1 MLLLQINQ
9 IQEKRANCYKLL
21 SLCFY
26 QPDPEIS
33 AIIKALRNEVNYF
46 SQEAVFKLD
55 EILVE
60 LDEHKENLNYFLVDY
75 EQLFVGP
82 FNLLAAPYS
91 SVYLGHERR
100 VMGDSTIEASNFYQK
115 AGLVINNDLKD
126 APDHIKVELEFM
138 QYLILKNL
146 SNGEEQFL
154 KLQKEF
160 LLNHLALWII
170 DFKKAVTANAK
181 TVLYRNLLE
190 VTHMFIN
197 LDQQFLSEKI

>member
-1 MLLLQINQ
+1 MMQTNQ
-9 IQEKRANCYKLL
+9 IHEKRANCYKLL

-26 QPDPEIS
+26 QPDAEIS
-33 AIIKALRNEVNYF
+33 AIIKALRNEVDYF
-46 SQEAVFKLD
+46 SQQAVFKLD

-60 LDEHKENLNYFLVDY
+60 LEEHKENLNYFLIDY
-75 EQLFVGP
+75 GKLFVGP

-100 VMGDSTIEASNFYQK
+100 VMGDSTIEATNFYQK

-138 QYLILKNL
+138 QYLIMK
-146 SNGEEQFL
+146 SISIGEEEFL

-160 LLNHLALWII
+160 LFNHLSLWIT
-170 DFKKAVTANAK
+170 DFKKAVTTNSR
-181 TVLYRNLLE
+181 TILYKNLLE
-190 VTHMFIN
+190 VTHMFISQ
-197 LDQQFLSEKI
+197 DEQFLSEKI

>member
-1 MLLLQINQ
+1 MTQTNQ
-9 IQEKRANCYKLL
+9 IHEQRANCYKLL

-26 QPDPEIS
+26 QPDAEIS
-33 AIIKALRNEVNYF
+33 AIIGALRKEFNYF
-46 SQEAVFKLD
+46 SQQAVFKLD

-60 LDEHKENLNYFLVDY
+60 LEEHKEDLNYFLADY
-75 EQLFVGP
+75 AKLFVGP
-82 FNLLAAPYS
+82 FSLLAAPYS

-100 VMGDSTIEASNFYQK
+100 VMGDSTIEAVNFYQK

-138 QYLILKNL
+138 QYLIMKNIAT
-146 SNGEEQFL
+146 EDDKFL

-160 LLNHLALWII
+160 LLNHLALWIA
-170 DFKKAVTANAK
+170 DFKEAVTANSK
-181 TVLYRNLLE
+181 TILYKNLLE
-190 VTHMFIN
+190 VTRLFIS

>member
-1 MLLLQINQ
+1 MLMTLTNQ
-9 IQEKRANCYKLL
+9 LHEQRANCYKLL

-26 QPDPEIS
+26 QPDAEIS
-33 AIIKALRNEVNYF
+33 AIIGALRKEINYF
-46 SQEAVFKLD
+46 SQQTVFKLD

-60 LDEHKENLNYFLVDY
+60 LEEHKEDLNYFLVDY
-75 EQLFVGP
+75 AKLFVGP

-100 VMGDSTIEASNFYQK
+100 VMGDSTIEAVNLYQE
-115 AGLVINNDLKD
+115 AGLVINENLKD

-138 QYLILKNL
+138 QYLIMKNIAT
-146 SNGEEQFL
+146 GDDKFL

-160 LLNHLALWII
+160 LVNHLALWVV
-170 DFKKAVTANAK
+170 DFKEAVTANSK
-181 TVLYRNLLE
+181 TILYKNLVA
-190 VTHMFIN
+190 VTNIFIS